1 MSAADG
7 AARMDEDKAAQMDAF
22 YKMAKYPLLRNS
34 DMLSEV
40 RGFFVPG

>member
-1 MSAADG
+1 MSTADG
-7 AARMDEDKAAQMDAF
+7 AARKDEDKAAQMDAF

-40 RGFFVPG
+40 QGSHVTG